1 MSCVWIS
8 HLIGSDIRTLAL
20 KILDKGIL
28 ILKIGHCTSDQDMWY
43 SNGQIVTYKD
53 GTQQESLLA

>member
-8 HLIGSDIRTLAL
+8 HLIGSDIRTSAL

-28 ILKIGHCTSDQDMWY
+28 ILKIGHSTSGQDMWY
-43 SNGQIVTYKD
+43 SNG
-53 GTQQESLLA
+53 